1 MDALQKVYI
10 GIDISKDSFDAAL
23 FLQGSAH
30 QLHFQNKQTGFGQ
43 FQKWLKKRKVAEA
56 HACME
61 ATGRY
66 ADELAFFLYK
76 RGYEVSVVNPRRIKS
91 YAESKLTRN
100 KTDVVDA
107 AIIED
112 FCRTQLP
119 PLWEPPAPEI
129 EVLQMMTRHLDA
141 LKRMRTQELNRLK
154 SGQTASIVQEMIR
167 KHIDFLDQEIAQ
179 LEGQIDDHIDHHSG
193 LKKDA
198 ELLESIPGIGSL
210 TAAILMAEIK
220 DINRFDSASELASYA
235 GLSPQK
241 RQSGTSV
248 RGRSRLSKIGNA
260 TLRKALYF
268 PSMSA
273 RRHNPIV
280 RTLSERLAARGK
292 QTMVIQG
299 AAMRK
304 LLHIVFGV
312 WKRGHPFDPA
322 YEMHL
327 PVNI

>member
-1 MDALQKVYI
+1 
-10 GIDISKDSFDAAL
+10 
-23 FLQGSAH
+23 
-30 QLHFQNKQTGFGQ
+30 
-43 FQKWLKKRKVAEA
+43 
-56 HACME
+56 ME

-66 ADELAFFLYK
+66 ADELARFLYD
-76 RGYEVSVVNPRRIKS
+76 RGYEVSVVNPKRIKS
-91 YAESKLTRN
+91 YAESKLTRS
-100 KTDVVDA
+100 KTDAVDA

-112 FCRTQLP
+112 FCRTQQP
-119 PLWEPPAPEI
+119 RLWKPASPEI
-129 EVLQMMTRHLDA
+129 EELQTMTRHLEA
-141 LKRMRTQELNRLK
+141 LKRMRTQELYRLK
-154 SGQTASIVQEMIR
+154 SGLTAPVVQKIIE
-167 KHIDFLDQEIAQ
+167 KHIVFLEQEIEQ
-179 LEGQIDDHIDHHSG
+179 LEELIDGHIDHHPE

-198 ELLESIPGIGSL
+198 ELIESIPGIGNL

-220 DINRFDSASELASYA
+220 DINRFDRASELAAYA
-235 GLSPQK
+235 GLSTQR

-260 TLRKALYF
+260 TLRKALFF

-280 RTLSERLAARGK
+280 KAFCERLSARGK

-304 LLHIVFGV
+304 LLHLVYGV
-312 WKRGHPFDPA
+312 WKKGRPFDPA

-327 PVNI
+327 SANT

>member
-1 MDALQKVYI
+1 MNEFRMVHI
-10 GIDISKDSFDAAL
+10 GIDISKDSFDVAL
-23 FLQGSAH
+23 FIQSIAH
-30 QLHFQNKQTGFGQ
+30 QLQFRNDRTGFGQ
-43 FQKWLKKRKVAEA
+43 FQKWLKKRKVVEA

-66 ADELAFFLYK
+66 ADELARFLYD
-76 RGYEVSVVNPRRIKS
+76 RGFEVSVVNPKRIKS
-91 YAESKLTRN
+91 YAESKLTRS
-100 KTDVVDA
+100 KTDAVDA

-112 FCRTQLP
+112 FCRTQQP
-119 PLWEPPAPEI
+119 RLWKPASPEI
-129 EVLQMMTRHLDA
+129 EELQTMTRHLEA

-154 SGQTASIVQEMIR
+154 SGLTAPVVREIIE
-167 KHIDFLDQEIAQ
+167 KHIVFLEQEIEQ
-179 LEGQIDDHIDHHSG
+179 LEELIDGHIDHHPG

-198 ELLESIPGIGSL
+198 ELIESIPGIGNL

-235 GLSPQK
+235 GLSTQR

-260 TLRKALYF
+260 TLRKALFF

-280 RTLSERLAARGK
+280 KAFCERLSARGK

-304 LLHIVFGV
+304 LLHLVYGV
-312 WKRGHPFDPA
+312 WKKGRPFDPA

-327 PVNI
+327 SANT

>member
-1 MDALQKVYI
+1 MNEFRMVHI
-10 GIDISKDSFDAAL
+10 GIDISKDSFDVAL
-23 FLQGSAH
+23 FIQSIAH
-30 QLHFQNKQTGFGQ
+30 QLQFRNDRTGFGQ
-43 FQKWLKKRKVAEA
+43 FQKWLKKRKVVEA

-66 ADELAFFLYK
+66 ADELARFLYD
-76 RGYEVSVVNPRRIKS
+76 RGFEVSVVNPKRIKS
-91 YAESKLTRN
+91 YAESKLTRS
-100 KTDVVDA
+100 KTDAVDA

-112 FCRTQLP
+112 FCRTQQP
-119 PLWEPPAPEI
+119 RLWKPASPEI
-129 EVLQMMTRHLDA
+129 EELQMMTRHLEA
-141 LKRMRTQELNRLK
+141 LKKMRTQELNRLK
-154 SGQTASIVQEMIR
+154 SGLTAPVVREIIE
-167 KHIDFLDQEIAQ
+167 KHIVFLEQEIEQ
-179 LEGQIDDHIDHHSG
+179 LEEQIDEHIDHHPG

-198 ELLESIPGIGSL
+198 ELIESIPGIGNL

-235 GLSPQK
+235 GLSTQR

-260 TLRKALYF
+260 TLRKALFF

-280 RTLSERLAARGK
+280 KAFCERLSARGK

-304 LLHIVFGV
+304 LLHLVYGV
-312 WKRGHPFDPA
+312 WKKGRPFDPA

-327 PVNI
+327 SANT

>member
-1 MDALQKVYI
+1 MNEFRMVYI
-10 GIDISKDSFDAAL
+10 GIDISKDSFDVAL
-23 FLQGSAH
+23 FIQSIAH
-30 QLHFQNKQTGFGQ
+30 QLQFRNDRTGFGQ
-43 FQKWLKKRKVAEA
+43 FQKWLKKRKVVEA

-66 ADELAFFLYK
+66 ADELARFLYD
-76 RGYEVSVVNPRRIKS
+76 RGYEVSVVNPKRIKS
-91 YAESKLTRN
+91 YAESKLTRS
-100 KTDVVDA
+100 KTDAVDA

-112 FCRTQLP
+112 FCRTQQP
-119 PLWEPPAPEI
+119 RLWKPASPEI
-129 EVLQMMTRHLDA
+129 EELQTMTRHLEA

-154 SGQTASIVQEMIR
+154 SGLTAPAVQEIIE
-167 KHIDFLDQEIAQ
+167 KHIVFLEQEIEQ
-179 LEGQIDDHIDHHSG
+179 LEEQIDEHIDHHSG
-193 LKKDA
+193 LEKDA
-198 ELLESIPGIGSL
+198 ELIESIPGIGNL

-235 GLSPQK
+235 GLSTQR

-260 TLRKALYF
+260 TLRKALFF

-280 RTLSERLAARGK
+280 KAFCERLSARGK

-304 LLHIVFGV
+304 LLHLVYGV
-312 WKRGHPFDPA
+312 WKNGRPFDPA

-327 PVNI
+327 TTGA